1 MRNVTHVKGI
11 INQKTMKL
19 VGIIGPRKGSLGFLS
34 GRVGDILPEMPE
46 VGSEIEVVGA
56 VHILGFDDSKKP
68 MFSDPYRKKY
78 RVTAITPYTCYVEP
92 LKGEKHA

>member
-1 MRNVTHVKGI
+1 MRNATHVKGI

-19 VGIIGPRKGSLGFLS
+19 VGTIGPRKGFLG
-34 GRVGDILPEMPE
+34 GRVGDTLSEMPE

-92 LKGEKHA
+92 VKNCKRKV